1 MMPIRITLP
10 SRGRDYRLGF
20 CAVSPTGRSTWM
32 ICRTMSSNGS
42 PSATIGSATLPICS
56 SSFQDTRPNSLLRE
70 SCLS

>member
-1 MMPIRITLP
+1 
-10 SRGRDYRLGF
+10 
-20 CAVSPTGRSTWM
+20 
-32 ICRTMSSNGS
+32 MSSNGS